1 MGRLIRNSAL
11 LFIMVI
17 FTGFFIYWANQ
28 VELDEMTRIQG
39 VVMPSS
45 KEKVIQSEFNGRLTE
60 IKVKLGDRLAAGDL
74 IARVSDEEM
83 VAEALRLAEAEGL
96 VRSGELVGVLAGN
109 DSRARATNV
118 LRIER
123 VP

>member
-17 FTGFFIYWANQ
+17 FTGSFIYWANQ

-45 KEKVIQSEFNGRLTE
+45 KEKVIQVEFNGRLIE
-60 IKVKLGDRLAAGDL
+60 IKVKLGDSLVEGDL

-83 VAEALRLAEAEGL
+83 AADEEIC
-96 VRSGELVGVLAGN
+96 S
-109 DSRARATNV
+109 
-118 LRIER
+118 
-123 VP
+123 

>member
-45 KEKVIQSEFNGRLTE
+45 KR
-60 IKVKLGDRLAAGDL
+60 R
-74 IARVSDEEM
+74 
-83 VAEALRLAEAEGL
+83 
-96 VRSGELVGVLAGN
+96 
-109 DSRARATNV
+109 
-118 LRIER
+118 
-123 VP
+123 

>member
-1 MGRLIRNSAL
+1 MGRLVRNSAL

-39 VVMPSS
+39 IVMPSS

-60 IKVKLGDRLAAGDL
+60 IRVKLGDRLAQGDL

-83 VAEALRLAEAEGL
+83 LADRESVREDLLRSNG
-96 VRSGELVGVLAGN
+96 SIH
-109 DSRARATNV
+109 
-118 LRIER
+118 RIEAMQSM
-123 VP
+123 